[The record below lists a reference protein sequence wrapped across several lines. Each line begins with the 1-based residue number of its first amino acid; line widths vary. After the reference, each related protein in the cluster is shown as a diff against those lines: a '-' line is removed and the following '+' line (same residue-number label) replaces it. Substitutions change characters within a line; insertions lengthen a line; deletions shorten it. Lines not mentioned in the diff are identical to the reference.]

1 MNILPA
7 ISSSVEVTQN
17 EWRLKCT
24 LSRGRASL
32 QKISTVTQPEITLYK
47 KNPKQKSSHTVLV
60 WRVQTCI
67 YVGISFLWRGFL
79 YRNRRLS
86 FRIRKLS
93 FGCPGKANV
102 HDTWFYF
109 PQTTYILVKWYCV
122 NLHTVL
128 DHTVLYCPDPSYC
141 YWNYLR
147 NGIQLSEQNMTGL
160 HTELNGV

>member
-7 ISSSVEVTQN
+7 ISSSVEVTWVKTEMHSFKGESIPSEN
-17 EWRLKCT
+17 TNSDTARDHP
-24 LSRGRASL
+24 L
-32 QKISTVTQPEITLYK
+32 Q

-93 FGCPGKANV
+93 FRCPEKENV

-109 PQTTYILVKWYCV
+109 PQTTYVLVRWYCV

-147 NGIQLSEQNMTGL
+147 NGIQLSEQNITGL